1 MTRSCFP
8 DDPDIKHPP
17 SPAAQIDE
25 LPMFAPPGWPERPP
39 VKRTENRV
47 LLLERSIDADFAA
60 WQGSPDGQFVID
72 KVHAH
77 ALKMA
82 RAGAKRI
89 GVKSLCERVRW
100 EEKKHLDN
108 RFTSRIARYLIE
120 QSPHLGALIQ
130 LRQLEASESVS
141 E

>member
-1 MTRSCFP
+1 MGSI
-8 DDPDIKHPP
+8 DDPDPLRRPP
-17 SPAAQIDE
+17 MEQQLADT
-25 LPMFAPPGWPERPP
+25 MFAPLAWPETPP
-39 VKRTENRV
+39 VKKTEQRT
-47 LLLERSIDADFAA
+47 LLLEGSIDADFAA
-60 WQGSPDGQFVID
+60 WQATPDGQFVID
-72 KVHAH
+72 KVHAY

-82 RAGAKRI
+82 RAGATRI

-108 RFTSRIARYLIE
+108 RFTSRIARHLID